1 MNEQAAQWLA
11 DRETGSWTAA
21 DAARLTAWRSADPR
35 HDRAFARA
43 ERLWHALDGTMIA
56 PPAMPRRRIA
66 TPRRIGATVAA
77 ALVVVMAVAADLPLR
92 WRADAMTA
100 TGEIRRVPLPDGS
113 VATLDTAS
121 AIAIAA
127 DGRTI
132 RLLRGAAAFQVA
144 ARHGQAFRVDAG
156 AGRSVAL
163 GTRFLV
169 ARTAAGARVIVTEH
183 RVAVAIAGHQVV
195 LSAGEAVDYDGEG
208 LGPPRPV
215 AIADVEAW
223 THRRLRVVDRPL
235 GEVVATIARYHRG
248 YLGIAGSALARRR
261 ISGTFDIGDPLRAI
275 DLIERTLAIRSIRL
289 TSHVIILH
297 A

>member
-11 DRETGSWTAA
+11 DRETRRWT
-21 DAARLTAWRSADPR
+21 DAARLAAWRSADPC
-35 HDRAFARA
+35 HDRAFAHA
-43 ERLWHALDGTMIA
+43 ERLWHALDGAMIA
-56 PPAMPRRRIA
+56 PPAVPRRLMA

-77 ALVVVMAVAADLPLR
+77 ALAVAMAVAADLPLR

-100 TGEIRRVPLPDGS
+100 TGKVRRIPLPDGS

-144 ARHGQAFRVDAG
+144 PQHGRAFRVDAG

-169 ARTAAGARVIVTEH
+169 ARTSAGARVIVTQH
-183 RVAVAIAGHQVV
+183 RVAVTVADQHAV
-195 LSAGEAVDYDGEG
+195 LRAGEAVDYDGDG
-208 LGPPRPV
+208 LGPPRTT
-215 AIADVEAW
+215 AIADAKAW

-235 GEVVATIARYHRG
+235 GEVVATIARYHHG
-248 YLGIAGSALARRR
+248 YLGIARSTLAQRR
-261 ISGTFDIGDPLRAI
+261 ISGTFDIGDPVRAV
-275 DLIERTLAIRSIRL
+275 DLIEHTLAIRSIRL